1 MRYFLFIK
9 LIVLSITCV
18 FTQEYNTLYVE
29 VPEPSPE
36 ALSYYK
42 SGNVLW
48 VINFSLGFLI
58 PLLFLFTG
66 LSAKIRNWAKRLGR
80 NKWFFTLA
88 FYFIIFSII
97 SFFIDFPLSYY
108 QGFIREHAYNLSN
121 QTFAKWFTDSINS
134 HLIVTLIGGLFI
146 SIPYFLLKKSPK
158 RWWFY
163 TSIIMVPFMAFI
175 MLIYPIWIAPLFND
189 FGPMKDKALEA
200 NILTLAEETG
210 IEGSR
215 VFEVNKSIDTKK
227 VNAYVSGFHNTK
239 RIVLWDTIIEKL
251 DEDELLS
258 VMAHE
263 MGHYVLGHTI
273 KSLVFLLFILIF
285 TFYGIYRTA
294 DIFIN
299 RYKDKI
305 GFEKFSDIASLPL
318 LFMLMHLFLNI
329 ISPIQMGF
337 SRYHE
342 HEADR
347 FSLEIRQNNHAAAM
361 SFVKLQEENLAIPRP
376 GWLYKFWRSSHPS
389 LGDRIDFCNNYRP
402 WEEGKPLKYEVF
414 FSKRIIQNK

>member
-1 MRYFLFIK
+1 
-9 LIVLSITCV
+9 
-18 FTQEYNTLYVE
+18 
-29 VPEPSPE
+29 
-36 ALSYYK
+36 
-42 SGNVLW
+42 
-48 VINFSLGFLI
+48 
-58 PLLFLFTG
+58 
-66 LSAKIRNWAKRLGR
+66 
-80 NKWFFTLA
+80 
-88 FYFIIFSII
+88 
-97 SFFIDFPLSYY
+97 
-108 QGFIREHAYNLSN
+108 
-121 QTFAKWFTDSINS
+121 
-134 HLIVTLIGGLFI
+134 
-146 SIPYFLLKKSPK
+146 
-158 RWWFY
+158 
-163 TSIIMVPFMAFI
+163 
-175 MLIYPIWIAPLFND
+175 
-189 FGPMKDKALEA
+189 
-200 NILTLAEETG
+200 
-210 IEGSR
+210 
-215 VFEVNKSIDTKK
+215 
-227 VNAYVSGFHNTK
+227 
-239 RIVLWDTIIEKL
+239 
-251 DEDELLS
+251 
-258 VMAHE
+258 MAHE

-273 KSLVFLLFILIF
+273 KSLVFSLFIWIF

-402 WEEGKPLKYEVF
+402 WEKGKPLKYEVF